1 MFAVQRYLFRE
12 LLMPVVAA
20 TAALTGV
27 AVLSGS
33 LQLLTVVVSQRQ
45 AAWTFL
51 ELVALTVPNLIAF
64 VLPISAFVATLF
76 TVNKLHTE
84 QEIVVCFA
92 AGMNRWQVA
101 APLMRLCA
109 WAGMAMLVISL
120 WIAPLCQRVSRELLF
135 KIRTDV
141 VGSLVKEGQFVESPG
156 GLTVYAQRVDAD
168 NELHNL
174 FLHQLRA
181 DHGSATYDAKSGV
194 IVHRNGAPVLVMR
207 DGSNEQ
213 FTPEGTLNYLKFD
226 EYTLDLSPYVSTDQL
241 AYKPSDMYLHELV
254 FPDRH
259 AGLNKVLRKKM
270 TAEWNARLSAPI
282 YLFLFV
288 LVALNAVLGGSF
300 SRLGYARRIGIAAL
314 GALLARLLG
323 VTVNALAEATP
334 ALNVLQWLVPLAPC
348 WFAARTLFGAP
359 RTPKAK
365 AAGAPIGRVASGGGL
380 QALGA

>member
-12 LLMPVVAA
+12 LLVPVLAT

-33 LQLLTVVVSQRQ
+33 LQLLTVVVTQRQ

-51 ELVALTVPNLIAF
+51 ELVALTVPNLVAF
-64 VLPISAFVATLF
+64 VLPISALVATMF

-101 APLMRLCA
+101 APAMRLCA
-109 WAGMAMLVISL
+109 YAAMLMLVISL
-120 WIAPLCQRVSRELLF
+120 WVAPWCQRISRELLF
-135 KIRTDV
+135 QIRTDV

-156 GLTVYAQRVDAD
+156 GLTVYAQRVDAE
-168 NELHNL
+168 NRLHNL
-174 FLHQLRA
+174 FLHQLRS
-181 DHGSATYDAKSGV
+181 DRSSATYDAKTGI
-194 IVHRNGAPVLVMR
+194 IVHRNGAPVLIMR

-254 FPDRH
+254 FPDPH
-259 AGLNKVLRKKM
+259 AGLNKTLKKKM
-270 TAEWNARLSAPI
+270 AAEWNARLTAPI

-288 LVALNAVLGGSF
+288 LIALNAVLGGAF
-300 SRLGYARRIGIAAL
+300 SRLGYARRIGVAAL
-314 GALLARLLG
+314 CALLARLLG

-334 ALNVLQWLVPLAPC
+334 ALNVLQWLVPLIPT
-348 WFAARTLFGAP
+348 WFAARALFGAP
-359 RTPKAK
+359 RTVKTRK
-365 AAGAPIGRVASGGGL
+365 AAAPIGRVASGGL